1 MPHQATLKYNEP
13 ILRQAVFVFWRRT
26 VGVGIPVTLVVGLCC
41 LAVLLLQDGASWIV
55 GALAT
60 FFSMIVAF
68 IVAVY
73 VAHLRMA
80 MRKLHDMEASQLVF
94 IAGESSFTIISTI
107 ASSALAWSVVREV
120 WRFPTYWVLLF
131 SKAHFFTFPLAGV
144 SQEMQTF
151 VIERIQGAG
160 GKVDG

>member
-1 MPHQATLKYNEP
+1 M
-13 ILRQAVFVFWRRT
+13 
-26 VGVGIPVTLVVGLCC
+26 
-41 LAVLLLQDGASWIV
+41 LQDETSWIV

-60 FFSMIVAF
+60 FFAMIVAF

-73 VAHLRMA
+73 VAHLRIA

-94 IAGESSFTIISTI
+94 IAEDSSFTIISKI

-131 SKAHFFTFPLAGV
+131 SKAHFFTFPLVGV

-160 GKVDG
+160 GKVDA

>member
-1 MPHQATLKYNEP
+1 MPHQATLEYNEP

-26 VGVGIPVTLVVGLCC
+26 VGVGIPITLVVGFCC

-60 FFSMIVAF
+60 FFAMIVAF

-73 VAHLRMA
+73 VTYLRIA
-80 MRKLHDMEASQLVF
+80 MRKLHDMEASKLVF
-94 IAGESSFTIISTI
+94 IAEESSFTVISKI

-131 SKAHFFTFPLAGV
+131 FKGAFLHLP
-144 SQEMQTF
+144 
-151 VIERIQGAG
+151 AG
-160 GKVDG
+160 GRIS